1 MNHDNEGPTA
11 VITGMRRGAG
21 ESSAR
26 SLAAHGSFACRGK
39 LRAAIRAIAAAGL
52 IAAAAANVCVAKID
66 GAISVVS
73 GAADSDAPRHLERSG
88 SLAVYPLLY

>member
-1 MNHDNEGPTA
+1 MNNDNEGPTA
-11 VITGMRRGAG
+11 VITGMRRGPG

-39 LRAAIRAIAAAGL
+39 FRAAVGAIAAAGL
-52 IAAAAANVCVAKID
+52 IAAAAANVCVATT
-66 GAISVVS
+66 GAISVGS